1 MMKMIFIFSLELEQ
15 VSGNFYRSISKQIE
29 WIQIDHISD
38 TKKKKTNKNV
48 SIANNLR
55 F

>member
-38 TKKKKTNKNV
+38 TKKKTNKNV